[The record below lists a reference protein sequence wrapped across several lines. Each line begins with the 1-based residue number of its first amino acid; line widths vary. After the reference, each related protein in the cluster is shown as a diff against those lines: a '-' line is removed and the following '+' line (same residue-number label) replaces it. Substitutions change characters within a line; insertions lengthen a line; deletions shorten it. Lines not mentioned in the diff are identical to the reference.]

1 MADSYYA
8 KYKGCLVNTNNYNKL
23 VTTINKNTIED
34 IFI

>member
-8 KYKGCLVNTNNYNKL
+8 KYKGYLVNASNYNKL